1 MTTKTANNQKHSYMA
16 PFIIMVVL
24 MSLVGLITSI
34 NQQFQAPM
42 QSAYLIMGGNM
53 TNTLTTLLVFAFF
66 LAYLVMG
73 IPSSRY
79 IQKKGHKTTLITGL
93 IILICAFG
101 LYQLSAF
108 VFTKHD
114 LVTFQPILDQA
125 KAMGDSFSYQG
136 PTVVPVAYYIFLFA
150 AFVAGTALTF
160 LQAVIN
166 PYIVACEVPG
176 TTGVTRQSIAG
187 TGNSLMTTIGPL
199 LVAFLIFNGKTG
211 LEINITSLYIPILV
225 LMVIVGVIAAV
236 LPSLDLPEIPSTS
249 VGKDETLPD
258 SILSFRH
265 LVLGVVAI
273 FFYVGVEVCVGS
285 NINLF
290 AIKEGGFTIASAAKL
305 ASLYWFGMLIGRAVG
320 SFLSGIAAQTQ
331 LLFASVAAM
340 ILVIASMTTGNPWL
354 LCGVGLFHSIMWPA
368 IFDLAIKGLGRYTAK
383 GSGLLMMG
391 VVGGAVLP
399 LLQGVMADSIGNWTW
414 TWTIV
419 IVGELYLLYYAF
431 SGHKV
436 KKTDVGHAAEN

>member
-1 MTTKTANNQKHSYMA
+1 MTTNTANNQKHSYMA

-79 IQKKGHKTTLITGL
+79 IQKNGYKSALITGL
-93 IILICAFG
+93 VILICAFG
-101 LYQLSAF
+101 LYQLSAY

-125 KAMGDSFSYQG
+125 KAVGDDFKYEG

-166 PYIVACEVPG
+166 PYIVACEVRG

-225 LMVIVGVIAAV
+225 LMIIVGVIAAV
-236 LPSLDLPEIPSTS
+236 LPSLNLPEIPSTA
-249 VGKDETLPD
+249 VGKDEKLPD

-331 LLFASVAAM
+331 LLIASIAAMLLVAA
-340 ILVIASMTTGNPWL
+340 SMSTGNPWL

-399 LLQGVMADSIGNWTW
+399 LLQGVLADSIGNWTW
-414 TWTIV
+414 TWVIV

-436 KKTDVGHAAEN
+436 MKADKGHI

>member
-93 IILICAFG
+93 VILICAFG
-101 LYQLSAF
+101 LYQLSAY
-108 VFTKHD
+108 VFTNHD

-125 KAMGDSFSYQG
+125 KAMGDGFKYEG

-225 LMVIVGVIAAV
+225 LMVIVGIIAAV

-265 LVLGVVAI
+265 LVLGVAAI

-320 SFLSGIAAQTQ
+320 SFLSGIAAHTQ
-331 LLFASVAAM
+331 LLVASLAAM
-340 ILVIASMTTGNPWL
+340 ILVIASMVTGNPWL

-399 LLQGVMADSIGNWTW
+399 LLQGVLADSIGNWTW

-436 KKTDVGHAAEN
+436 KKTDVGHTAEN